1 MLGLFGRWVCFD
13 CFVDSDYK
21 MVCSV
26 CCLEGH
32 NRASCPVATTRA
44 TRIHHFMV
52 YHMKLSLGV
61 HLRQDPYAYNFTANL
76 LQKMVVGDLELLMH
90 LHRSLLSREVVSE
103 LLSKKQFMTLRL
115 STLYVESRF
124 VVSSEE
130 VDRLAE
136 NIYVNDAYVRRPIV
150 PELELGGSGFSVRRV
165 WSEDY
170 VRDVRRRVRRRA
182 SRRAVVDRAVD
193 PREAKRICVIQGEVP
208 FVDDDCC
215 PICLE
220 ELESYTVCMMKEC
233 GHKTCLE
240 CASKCMKGGRLNCC
254 LCRTEVSTFVLQ
266 NLTDPK
272 SSGL

>member
-1 MLGLFGRWVCFD
+1 
-13 CFVDSDYK
+13 

-44 TRIHHFMV
+44 IRIHHFMV
-52 YHMKLSLGV
+52 DHMKLSLGV
-61 HLRQDPYAYNFTANL
+61 RLRQDPYAYNFTANL

-90 LHRSLLSREVVSE
+90 LHRSLLAQEVVSE
-103 LLSKKQFMTLRL
+103 TIALLSKKRLMTLRL

-136 NIYVNDAYVRRPIV
+136 NVYVNDAYVRRPIV

-165 WSEDY
+165 WSENY
-170 VRDVRRRVRRRA
+170 VRDVRRRA
-182 SRRAVVDRAVD
+182 SRRSVVRRAAVDRH
-193 PREAKRICVIQGEVP
+193 EAKRICVIQGEVP
-208 FVDDDCC
+208 FADDDCC

-266 NLTDPK
+266 TLTM
-272 SSGL
+272 S

>member
-1 MLGLFGRWVCFD
+1 
-13 CFVDSDYK
+13 

-44 TRIHHFMV
+44 IRIHHFMV
-52 YHMKLSLGV
+52 DHMKLSLGV
-61 HLRQDPYAYNFTANL
+61 RLRQDPYAYYFTANL

-90 LHRSLLSREVVSE
+90 LLLAREVVSE
-103 LLSKKQFMTLRL
+103 TIALLPKKRLMTLRL

-136 NIYVNDAYVRRPIV
+136 NVYVNDAYVRRPIV
-150 PELELGGSGFSVRRV
+150 PELESGGSGFSGRRV
-165 WSEDY
+165 WSEDF
-170 VRDVRRRVRRRA
+170 VRDVRRRVSRRA
-182 SRRAVVDRAVD
+182 SRRSVVDR
-193 PREAKRICVIQGEVP
+193 READRHEVKKMCVIQGEVP
-208 FVDDDCC
+208 FADDDCC

-266 NLTDPK
+266 TLTV
-272 SSGL
+272 S

>member
-1 MLGLFGRWVCFD
+1 
-13 CFVDSDYK
+13 

-44 TRIHHFMV
+44 IRIHHFMV
-52 YHMKLSLGV
+52 DHMKLSLGV
-61 HLRQDPYAYNFTANL
+61 HLRQDPYAYYFTANL

-103 LLSKKQFMTLRL
+103 LLSKKQLMTLRL
-115 STLYVESRF
+115 STLYVENRF

-136 NIYVNDAYVRRPIV
+136 NVYVNDAYVRRPIV
-150 PELELGGSGFSVRRV
+150 PELELGGSGVSGRRV
-165 WSEDY
+165 WSENF

-182 SRRAVVDRAVD
+182 VVDQ
-193 PREAKRICVIQGEVP
+193 READRHEADREKKMCVIQGEVP
-208 FVDDDCC
+208 FADDDCC

-266 NLTDPK
+266 TLTV
-272 SSGL
+272 S

>member
-1 MLGLFGRWVCFD
+1 
-13 CFVDSDYK
+13 

-44 TRIHHFMV
+44 IRIHHFMV
-52 YHMKLSLGV
+52 DHMKLSLGV

-90 LHRSLLSREVVSE
+90 LHRGLLAQEVVSE
-103 LLSKKQFMTLRL
+103 TIALLSKKQLMTLRL

-136 NIYVNDAYVRRPIV
+136 NVYVNDAYVRRPIV
-150 PELELGGSGFSVRRV
+150 PELELELGSGVSGRRV
-165 WSEDY
+165 WSENF

-182 SRRAVVDRAVD
+182 SWRSVVDRRSVMD
-193 PREAKRICVIQGEVP
+193 RVMDRHEAKRICVIQGEVP
-208 FVDDDCC
+208 FADDDCC

-266 NLTDPK
+266 TLTV
-272 SSGL
+272 G

>member
-1 MLGLFGRWVCFD
+1 
-13 CFVDSDYK
+13 

-61 HLRQDPYAYNFTANL
+61 RLRQDPYAYNFTANL

-90 LHRSLLSREVVSE
+90 LHRSLLSQEAVSE
-103 LLSKKQFMTLRL
+103 LLSKKRLMTLRL

-136 NIYVNDAYVRRPIV
+136 NVYVNDAYVRRPIV
-150 PELELGGSGFSVRRV
+150 PELELGGSGFSGRRV
-165 WSEDY
+165 WSEDF
-170 VRDVRRRVRRRA
+170 VRDIRRRVRRRFVD
-182 SRRAVVDRAVD
+182 RRFVVDRVVDLAVD
-193 PREAKRICVIQGEVP
+193 RHEADRAAKKICVIQGEVP
-208 FVDDDCC
+208 FADDDCC

-240 CASKCMKGGRLNCC
+240 CASKCMKGGWLNCC

-266 NLTDPK
+266 TLTV
-272 SSGL
+272 S

>member
-1 MLGLFGRWVCFD
+1 
-13 CFVDSDYK
+13 

-44 TRIHHFMV
+44 IRIHHFMV
-52 YHMKLSLGV
+52 DHMKLSLGV
-61 HLRQDPYAYNFTANL
+61 RLRQDPYAYYFTANL

-103 LLSKKQFMTLRL
+103 TIALLPKKRLMTLRL
-115 STLYVESRF
+115 STLYVEIRF

-136 NIYVNDAYVRRPIV
+136 NVYVNDAYVRRSIV
-150 PELELGGSGFSVRRV
+150 PELELGGTGGSGRRV
-165 WSEDY
+165 WSENF
-170 VRDVRRRVRRRA
+170 VRDVRRRV
-182 SRRAVVDRAVD
+182 SRRSVVDRRFVVD
-193 PREAKRICVIQGEVP
+193 RRSVVDRHEADHAEKMCVIQGEVP
-208 FVDDDCC
+208 FADDDCC

-254 LCRTEVSTFVLQ
+254 LCRTVVSTFVLQ
-266 NLTDPK
+266 TLTV
-272 SSGL
+272 S

>member
-1 MLGLFGRWVCFD
+1 
-13 CFVDSDYK
+13 

-32 NRASCPVATTRA
+32 NRTSCPVATTRA
-44 TRIHHFMV
+44 IRIHHFMV
-52 YHMKLSLGV
+52 DHMKLSLGV
-61 HLRQDPYAYNFTANL
+61 RLRQDPYAYYFTANL

-90 LHRSLLSREVVSE
+90 LHRSLLSREAVSE
-103 LLSKKQFMTLRL
+103 TMALLSKKRLMTLRL

-136 NIYVNDAYVRRPIV
+136 NVYVNDAYVRRPIV
-150 PELELGGSGFSVRRV
+150 PELELGGSGVSVRRV
-165 WSEDY
+165 WSEDF

-182 SRRAVVDRAVD
+182 VVDQREADRHEADRA
-193 PREAKRICVIQGEVP
+193 AKRICVIQGEVP
-208 FVDDDCC
+208 FADDDCC

-266 NLTDPK
+266 TLTV
-272 SSGL
+272 G